1 MQTIWQ
7 ADFYRR
13 PLRDEQGK
21 SLWELLL
28 CDAQGWQYQAFCPQ
42 ALANSNWLADQIQ
55 QATQEYFG
63 KKYGKALP
71 TALEVFRP
79 QCLSLI
85 TAAGQVLGIGVIPTR
100 RTPQLKSWLQELAI
114 AYPRLPNYSGEPYQ
128 PVTVEPL
135 PPVPMPEN
143 LWGDQWRFASLRS
156 GDLVKEFSDRPL
168 RVQVLPEDLLPL
180 NLGLASTVAIPGII
194 IDGGKQSLKL
204 ARWLES
210 TQPVSL
216 NYIAGQPNGLILQ
229 AGLSDRWVI
238 VTFEDEEVI
247 QAAQTFAVRQ
257 QLAKGLHFL
266 LVQPDDS
273 GMTYTGFWLLQHFS

>member
-42 ALANSNWLADQIQ
+42 ALANSSWLADQIQ
-55 QATQEYFG
+55 QAAQEYS
-63 KKYGKALP
+63 GKAFP

-79 QCLSLI
+79 QSLSLLR
-85 TAAGQVLGIGVIPTR
+85 AAGQVLGIGVIPTR
-100 RTPQLKSWLQELAI
+100 QTSHLKSWLQELAT

-143 LWGDQWRFASLRS
+143 LWGDQWRFASLRA
-156 GDLVKEFSDRPL
+156 GDLVREFSDRPL
-168 RVQVLPEDLLPL
+168 RVRVLPENLLPL
-180 NLGLASTVAIPGII
+180 KLGLASSVAIPGII
-194 IDGGKQSLKL
+194 IDGGKQSLQL

-216 NYIAGQPNGLILQ
+216 NYIAGQPHGLILQ
-229 AGLSDRWVI
+229 AGLNDRWVI

-273 GMTYTGFWLLQHFS
+273 GMTYTGFWLLQHLS